1 MRKMNRWLVAGLAL
15 LMTVVFGSQHVKA
28 ASSSEAVPLSVIP
41 VTNKYQVNV
50 NSGFYDLEMKPG
62 ESTEI
67 QVKLAN
73 SGKKAITVNLQTVAA
88 TTDASSH
95 ISYTETDKK
104 YDNSSKYPLPTLFNI
119 PKSYQH
125 LTIPGYSSAL
135 FHMPMTMPKTAFKG
149 ILLGALRVTP
159 VTKTSTSAGIHNTY
173 GYSVAIRLSNGTST
187 QPNLRLKNVVVDHN
201 FSGTTVDS
209 TLQNFEASMLRNG
222 TINTKITKRGQN
234 RTLKALQI
242 NKASAAPNSTWTVKT
257 PWEGTVAPGDY
268 TMHVTYTS
276 TDPQFSGTKVWKFS
290 RNFHISTVD
299 AARYNLSQ
307 MNIPWWVYA
316 ILALI
321 LLLLIIVIILLFKR
335 RKEAKRRVE
344 K

>member
-1 MRKMNRWLVAGLAL
+1 MRKINRWLVAGLAL
-15 LMTVVFGSQHVKA
+15 VMASLLGSQQVDA
-28 ASSSEAVPLSVIP
+28 AINSEAVPLSVIP
-41 VTNKYQVNV
+41 VTNKYQVNA

-62 ESTEI
+62 QSTEI

-73 SGKKAITVNLQTVAA
+73 SGKKAITVNLQTVAS

-95 ISYTETDKK
+95 VSYTETNKA
-104 YDNSSKYPLPTLFNI
+104 YDSSSKYPLPTLFNI
-119 PKSYQH
+119 PKAYKH
-125 LTIPGYSSAL
+125 LTIPAYSTAL
-135 FHMPMTMPKTAFKG
+135 FHLPMTMPKTAFKG

-159 VTKTSTSAGIHNTY
+159 VTKTATNAGIHNTY
-173 GYSVAIRLSNGTST
+173 GYSVAIRLSNGTSVK
-187 QPNLRLKNVVVDHN
+187 PNLRLKNVVVNHS

-209 TLQNFEASMLRNG
+209 TLQNFESSMLRNG
-222 TINTKITKRGQN
+222 TINTKVTKRGQN

-257 PWEGTVAPGDY
+257 PWDGAVAPGDY

-344 K
+344 E